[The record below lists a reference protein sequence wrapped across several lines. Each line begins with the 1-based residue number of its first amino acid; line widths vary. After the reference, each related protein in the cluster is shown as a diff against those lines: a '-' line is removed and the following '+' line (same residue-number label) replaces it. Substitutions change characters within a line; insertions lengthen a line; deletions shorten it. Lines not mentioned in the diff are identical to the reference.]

1 MKTVQLVVIGHTN
14 TGKTSLM
21 RTLLRNDEFGEVK
34 NESATT
40 RHVEAV
46 TLYDNTQRPLV
57 ALHDTP
63 GLEDASGVMDYLH
76 EHTDARKDGVER
88 LHAFLQAV
96 QTHDPR
102 LVSDFSQEAKV
113 INALLSAD
121 VAIYVVDVREPI
133 LSKYQ
138 DELAILASSGVPVL
152 PVFNFVKS
160 DQQRA
165 DEWRQMLSRRALHI
179 CCHFDTVAF
188 DFEAEMLLW
197 QYLHTLTHAQA
208 FDTLSTERRERW
220 HELGERG
227 SLIIADTL
235 INIASFHQKIA
246 EDDDPTPTFETMK
259 TAVRQAVHDSERSL
273 LSLYRFYRA
282 DIQHSDLNVQS
293 TSDVFDKELLSRY
306 GIRTA
311 KGGMAGMIVGAGLD
325 VATFGAS
332 LGLGTAIGGVLGG
345 LIPNA
350 QTLKDKATGVH
361 TLHIDDATLTVIATQ
376 LQNLHKTL
384 RQRGH
389 ASLEV
394 ISTQT
399 DQSVWQN
406 LPTPL
411 KKARAHSHYSDLD
424 STNGTNKNARLVRAE
439 LSDKLAVVF
448 EELLSKSSTVKQS

>member
-46 TLYDNTQRPLV
+46 TLYDNAQRPLV

-220 HELGERG
+220 HELGEQG

-246 EDDDPTPTFETMK
+246 EDADPTPTFETMK
-259 TAVRQAVHDSERSL
+259 TAVRQAVKHSEQQL
-273 LSLYRFYRA
+273 LNLYHFYHTHIA
-282 DIQHSDLNVQS
+282 GLELPIES
-293 TSDVFDKELLSRY
+293 TTQDVFDRELLTRY
-306 GIRTA
+306 GVRTA
-311 KGGMAGMIVGAGLD
+311 SGGVAGMIIGAGID

-332 LGLGTAIGGVLGG
+332 LGLGTTLGGVLGG
-345 LIPNA
+345 LLPNA
-350 QTLKDKATGVH
+350 NTIKDKATGVQ
-361 TLHIDDATLTVIATQ
+361 TLHIDDGTLIVIATQ
-376 LQNLHKTL
+376 LQSLHHEL
-384 RQRGH
+384 RHRGH
-389 ASLEV
+389 ASLNH
-394 ISTQT
+394 IQTQT
-399 DQSVWQN
+399 DQSVWQK

-411 KKARAHSHYSDLD
+411 KKARAYPHYSDL
-424 STNGTNKNARLVRAE
+424 STTPSQRQRTLRAE
-439 LSDKLAVVF
+439 LADQLAEALEQALF
-448 EELLSKSSTVKQS
+448 AKS